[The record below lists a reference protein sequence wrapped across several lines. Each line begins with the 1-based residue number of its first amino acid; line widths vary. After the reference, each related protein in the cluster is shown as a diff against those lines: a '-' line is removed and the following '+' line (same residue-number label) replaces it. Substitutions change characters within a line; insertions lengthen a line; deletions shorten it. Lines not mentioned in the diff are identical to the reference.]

1 MRFVVVAVALAV
13 ACLSVCSCAPT
24 LPAPPVQR
32 ALVRDAARV
41 VDVRQKVGWLI
52 DETEVEAALPDLLPS
67 ACRVS
72 EADRAASLAWL
83 DGEVARRGGSP
94 VDAWRAA
101 GKDLDK
107 IEDLLLFARTR
118 LVLARADERVREGKC
133 PFWIE
138 PVANFDGNQALAYRW
153 LFGAEAGGRFIV
165 GAENG
170 VLGYGAGGGGRVMVG
185 YGLNERNA
193 LFVALEGGGGARFT
207 NVAIGE
213 RVSIPDF
220 LAIVAMPVIAR
231 RTISLSAFVEAEVG
245 VVAYFNQ
252 VEGIVEPG
260 VRAGVGIGGTYLRL
274 KRGFLPRFTFGILL
288 DHAPGWNDGVTITQL
303 SAGLRAGFDLS
314 R

>member
-1 MRFVVVAVALAV
+1 VRLASIVALAV
-13 ACLSVCSCAPT
+13 VCSCAT
-24 LPAPPVQR
+24 ALPEPPVQR
-32 ALVRDAARV
+32 ALVRDAARI

-52 DETEVEAALPDLLPS
+52 DDTEVEAALPDVLPS
-67 ACRVS
+67 ACRVG

-83 DGEVARRGGSP
+83 DAEVARRGGSP

-107 IEDLLLFARTR
+107 IDELLLYSRAR
-118 LVLARADERVREGKC
+118 LVLARADERVRAGKC

-138 PVANFDGNQALAYRW
+138 EVPNFDGTQTLARRW
-153 LFGAEAGGRFIV
+153 LLGAEAGGRFIA
-165 GAENG
+165 GYENG
-170 VLGYGAGGGGRVMVG
+170 VLGYGAGGGGRVLVG
-185 YGLNERNA
+185 YGIDERHS
-193 LFVALEGGGGARFT
+193 LFVGLEVGGGARFT
-207 NVAIGE
+207 SVPIGE
-213 RVSIPDF
+213 RATIPDF
-220 LAIVAMPVIAR
+220 LAIAAVPVIGR
-231 RTISLSAFVEAEVG
+231 RSISLSGFIEAEIG
-245 VVAYFNQ
+245 AIAYFNQ

-274 KRGFLPRFTFGILL
+274 KRGILPRFTFGFLL